1 MESVKTGKT
10 NKVGKNT
17 EMAHTKT
24 NKETHFKQVSAIT
37 NRIRSIGGIFTKI
50 AKKVRELVKKHPKK
64 SSAALVVL
72 TPVACKRAKELDDKV
87 QDKSKQAEKENKINW
102 WKYSGLTIATSLLLA
117 ACSAGDIDKQ
127 IELEQEKQKTEQ
139 EKKEAENA
147 RDRANK
153 SEIELE
159 QERQKT
165 NKSGIELANSQIKAE
180 QERQKT
186 EQEKQKANK
195 SEIELE
201 QQKQKTINTQRDL
214 IKEQKDFIKE
224 TEQNCQE
231 KHGQLFIKR
240 ARIKTGITTG
250 IAIEIE
256 AECKTPKPTK
266 TNQTPIQPKH
276 LPNSKHPHSQR
287 GSKAQELIAYLLFEQ
302 KDFIIE
308 TEQKCQEKHNQ
319 FFIKKAG
326 IKGGAI
332 EVEAECKTPKP
343 TKTNQTP
350 IQPKHLPNS
359 KQPHSQ
365 RGSKAQELI
374 AYLQKELESLPY
386 SQKAIAKQVD
396 FYKPSSIAYLEL
408 DPRDFKVTE
417 EWQNENLKIR
427 SKAQAKMLEMRKPQ
441 ANLSPSQS
449 FLFVQR
455 IFADINKEIEAAANT
470 EKKAEKV
477 GYGYSKRV

>member
-17 EMAHTKT
+17 ETANTKA
-24 NKETHFKQVSAIT
+24 NKEAHFKQASAIT
-37 NRIRSIGGIFTKI
+37 NTLRSISGFFTKI
-50 AKKVRELVKKHPKK
+50 VKKVRELVKKHPKK
-64 SSAALVVL
+64 SNAALVVL
-72 TPVACKRAKELDDKV
+72 THVACKKAKELDDKV
-87 QDKSKQAEKENKINW
+87 QDKSKQAEKENQINW
-102 WKYSGLTIATSLLLA
+102 WKYSGLTIAASLLLA
-117 ACSAGDIDKQ
+117 ACSVGDTDKQ
-127 IELEQEKQKTEQ
+127 IELEQEKQKANKSGIELEQERQKTEQ
-139 EKKEAENA
+139 ERQKTNKSEIELEQE
-147 RDRANK
+147 RQKTEQERQKTNK

-231 KHGQLFIKR
+231 KHGQLFIKK
-240 ARIKTGITTG
+240 ARIKAGITTG

-276 LPNSKHPHSQR
+276 LPS
-287 GSKAQELIAYLLFEQ
+287 
-302 KDFIIE
+302 
-308 TEQKCQEKHNQ
+308 
-319 FFIKKAG
+319 
-326 IKGGAI
+326 
-332 EVEAECKTPKP
+332 
-343 TKTNQTP
+343 
-350 IQPKHLPNS
+350 S
-359 KQPHSQ
+359 KQPRSQ

-408 DPRDFKVTE
+408 DPRDFNIAE
-417 EWQNENLKIR
+417 EWQKENLKIR
-427 SKAQAKMLEMRKPQ
+427 SKAQAKMLEMRSLKPDPQ
-441 ANLSPSQS
+441 AHLSTSQS
-449 FLFVQR
+449 LLFIQK
-455 IFADINKEIEAAANT
+455 IFADVNKEIEAAANT
-470 EKKAEKV
+470 EKKVEKA
-477 GYGYSKRV
+477 GYGYSKRM

>member
-10 NKVGKNT
+10 NKVGKNAET
-17 EMAHTKT
+17 ANTKT
-24 NKETHFKQVSAIT
+24 NKETYFKQVSAIT

-50 AKKVRELVKKHPKK
+50 AKKVREFVKKHPKK
-64 SSAALVVL
+64 SNAALVVL
-72 TPVACKRAKELDDKV
+72 THVACKKAKELDDKV
-87 QDKSKQAEKENKINW
+87 QDKSKQAEKENQINW
-102 WKYSGLTIATSLLLA
+102 WKYSGLTIAASLLLA
-117 ACSAGDIDKQ
+117 ACSVGDTDKQ

-139 EKKEAENA
+139 EQQKTEQERQK
-147 RDRANK
+147 ANK
-153 SEIELE
+153 SGIELE

-186 EQEKQKANK
+186 EQEKQKTNK
-195 SEIELE
+195 SGIELE
-201 QQKQKTINTQRDL
+201 QQRQKTINTQRDL

-231 KHGQLFIKR
+231 KHGQLFIKK

-276 LPNSKHPHSQR
+276 LPNSK
-287 GSKAQELIAYLLFEQ
+287 
-302 KDFIIE
+302 
-308 TEQKCQEKHNQ
+308 
-319 FFIKKAG
+319 
-326 IKGGAI
+326 
-332 EVEAECKTPKP
+332 
-343 TKTNQTP
+343 
-350 IQPKHLPNS
+350 QPR
-359 KQPHSQ
+359 SQ

-396 FYKPSSIAYLEL
+396 FYKPNSIAYLEL
-408 DPRDFKVTE
+408 DPRDFNVAE
-417 EWQNENLKIR
+417 EWQKENLKIR
-427 SKAQAKMLEMRKPQ
+427 SKAQAKMLEMRNPQ
-441 ANLSPSQS
+441 ANLSGFQS
-449 FLFVQR
+449 FSIIQNIV
-455 IFADINKEIEAAANT
+455 ADINKEIEAVANT
-470 EKKAEKV
+470 EKKVEKA
-477 GYGYSKRV
+477 GYGYSKRM

>member
-1 MESVKTGKT
+1 MESVKTEKT

-17 EMAHTKT
+17 ETANTKA

-37 NRIRSIGGIFTKI
+37 NTIRSIGGFFTKI

-64 SSAALVVL
+64 SRVALVVL
-72 TPVACKRAKELDDKV
+72 THVACRKAKELDDKV
-87 QDKSKQAEKENKINW
+87 QDKSKQAEKENQINW

-117 ACSAGDIDKQ
+117 ACSAGDTDKQ

-139 EKKEAENA
+139 EQQKTEQERQK
-147 RDRANK
+147 ANK
-153 SEIELE
+153 SGIELE

-195 SEIELE
+195 SAIELE

-231 KHGQLFIKR
+231 KHGQLFIKK

-256 AECKTPKPTK
+256 AECKTPKP
-266 TNQTPIQPKH
+266 
-276 LPNSKHPHSQR
+276 
-287 GSKAQELIAYLLFEQ
+287 A
-302 KDFIIE
+302 
-308 TEQKCQEKHNQ
+308 
-319 FFIKKAG
+319 
-326 IKGGAI
+326 
-332 EVEAECKTPKP
+332 
-343 TKTNQTP
+343 KTNQTP

-386 SQKAIAKQVD
+386 SQ
-396 FYKPSSIAYLEL
+396 
-408 DPRDFKVTE
+408 
-417 EWQNENLKIR
+417 
-427 SKAQAKMLEMRKPQ
+427 
-441 ANLSPSQS
+441 
-449 FLFVQR
+449 
-455 IFADINKEIEAAANT
+455 
-470 EKKAEKV
+470 
-477 GYGYSKRV
+477 

>member
-1 MESVKTGKT
+1 MKSVKTGKT

-17 EMAHTKT
+17 EMANTKT
-24 NKETHFKQVSAIT
+24 NKKTHFKQMSAIT

-50 AKKVRELVKKHPKK
+50 MKRVRELVKKHPKK
-64 SSAALVVL
+64 SNAALVVL
-72 TPVACKRAKELDDKV
+72 THVACKKAKELDDKV
-87 QDKSKQAEKENKINW
+87 QDKSKQAEKENQINW

-117 ACSAGDIDKQ
+117 ACSVGDIDKQ
-127 IELEQEKQKTEQ
+127 IELEQEKQK
-139 EKKEAENA
+139 A
-147 RDRANK
+147 
-153 SEIELE
+153 
-159 QERQKT
+159 
-165 NKSGIELANSQIKAE
+165 NKSGIELE

-231 KHGQLFIKR
+231 KHGQLFIKKT
-240 ARIKTGITTG
+240 RIKTGITTG
-250 IAIEIE
+250 IAIEI
-256 AECKTPKPTK
+256 
-266 TNQTPIQPKH
+266 
-276 LPNSKHPHSQR
+276 
-287 GSKAQELIAYLLFEQ
+287 
-302 KDFIIE
+302 
-308 TEQKCQEKHNQ
+308 
-319 FFIKKAG
+319 
-326 IKGGAI
+326 
-332 EVEAECKTPKP
+332 EAECKTPKP

-396 FYKPSSIAYLEL
+396 FYRPSSIAYLEL

-441 ANLSPSQS
+441 ASLSTSQS
-449 FLFVQR
+449 LLFVQK
-455 IFADINKEIEAAANT
+455 IFADINKEIKVVANT

>member
-10 NKVGKNT
+10 NKVGKNAET
-17 EMAHTKT
+17 ANTKA
-24 NKETHFKQVSAIT
+24 NKETHFKQASAIT
-37 NRIRSIGGIFTKI
+37 NTIRSIGGFFTKI
-50 AKKVRELVKKHPKK
+50 AKRVRELVKKHPKK
-64 SSAALVVL
+64 SNAALVVL
-72 TPVACKRAKELDDKV
+72 THVVCRKAKELDDKV
-87 QDKSKQAEKENKINW
+87 QDKSKQAEKENQINW
-102 WKYSGLTIATSLLLA
+102 WKYSGLTIAASLLLA

-139 EKKEAENA
+139 EQQKTEQERQK
-147 RDRANK
+147 ANK
-153 SEIELE
+153 SGIELE
-159 QERQKT
+159 QERQKTEQERRKT

-231 KHGQLFIKR
+231 KHGQLFIKK

-250 IAIEIE
+250 IAIE
-256 AECKTPKPTK
+256 
-266 TNQTPIQPKH
+266 
-276 LPNSKHPHSQR
+276 
-287 GSKAQELIAYLLFEQ
+287 
-302 KDFIIE
+302 
-308 TEQKCQEKHNQ
+308 
-319 FFIKKAG
+319 
-326 IKGGAI
+326 
-332 EVEAECKTPKP
+332 VEAECKTPKP
-343 TKTNQTP
+343 AKTNQTP

-359 KQPHSQ
+359 KQPRSQ

-408 DPRDFKVTE
+408 DPRDFNVAE
-417 EWQNENLKIR
+417 EWQKENLKIR
-427 SKAQAKMLEMRKPQ
+427 SKAQAKMLEMRSLKPDPQ
-441 ANLSPSQS
+441 AHLSTSQS
-449 FLFVQR
+449 LLLVQK
-455 IFADINKEIEAAANT
+455 IFADVSKEIKVVANT
-470 EKKAEKV
+470 EKKAEKA
-477 GYGYSKRV
+477 GYGYSKRM

>member
-1 MESVKTGKT
+1 M
-10 NKVGKNT
+10 
-17 EMAHTKT
+17 
-24 NKETHFKQVSAIT
+24 
-37 NRIRSIGGIFTKI
+37 
-50 AKKVRELVKKHPKK
+50 
-64 SSAALVVL
+64 ALVVL
-72 TPVACKRAKELDDKV
+72 THVACKRAKELDDKV
-87 QDKSKQAEKENKINW
+87 QDKSKQAEKEDKINW

-117 ACSAGDIDKQ
+117 ACSVGDIDKQ

-139 EKKEAENA
+139 EQQKTEQEKQK
-147 RDRANK
+147 ANK
-153 SEIELE
+153 SGIELE

-186 EQEKQKANK
+186 EQEKQKTNK

-201 QQKQKTINTQRDL
+201 QQKQKTINTQRGL

-276 LPNSKHPHSQR
+276 LPNSK
-287 GSKAQELIAYLLFEQ
+287 
-302 KDFIIE
+302 
-308 TEQKCQEKHNQ
+308 
-319 FFIKKAG
+319 
-326 IKGGAI
+326 
-332 EVEAECKTPKP
+332 
-343 TKTNQTP
+343 
-350 IQPKHLPNS
+350 
-359 KQPHSQ
+359 QPHSQ
-365 RGSKAQELI
+365 RGSKAQEFI

-449 FLFVQR
+449 FS
-455 IFADINKEIEAAANT
+455 IFQNIVADISKGIEAAANT
-470 EKKAEKV
+470 AKKAEKV

>member
-1 MESVKTGKT
+1 MKSVKTGKT

-17 EMAHTKT
+17 EMANTKT
-24 NKETHFKQVSAIT
+24 NKETHFKQASAIT
-37 NRIRSIGGIFTKI
+37 NMIRSIGGFFTKI
-50 AKKVRELVKKHPKK
+50 AKKVRELIKKHPKK

-72 TPVACKRAKELDDKV
+72 THVACKRAKELDDKV
-87 QDKSKQAEKENKINW
+87 QDKSKQAEKENQINW

-117 ACSAGDIDKQ
+117 ACNAGDIDKQ
-127 IELEQEKQKTEQ
+127 IELEQEK
-139 EKKEAENA
+139 KEVENA

-153 SEIELE
+153 SGIELEQERQKTE

-165 NKSGIELANSQIKAE
+165 NKSGIELEQQRQKTE

-186 EQEKQKANK
+186 NK
-195 SEIELE
+195 SGIELE
-201 QQKQKTINTQRDL
+201 QQRQKAEQEKQKTINTQRDL

-231 KHGQLFIKR
+231 KHGQLFIKKT
-240 ARIKTGITTG
+240 RIKTGITTG
-250 IAIEIE
+250 IAIE
-256 AECKTPKPTK
+256 
-266 TNQTPIQPKH
+266 
-276 LPNSKHPHSQR
+276 
-287 GSKAQELIAYLLFEQ
+287 
-302 KDFIIE
+302 
-308 TEQKCQEKHNQ
+308 
-319 FFIKKAG
+319 
-326 IKGGAI
+326 
-332 EVEAECKTPKP
+332 VEAECKTPKP
-343 TKTNQTP
+343 AKTNQTP

-365 RGSKAQELI
+365 RGSKTQELI

-386 SQKAIAKQVD
+386 SQKAIAKQVN

-427 SKAQAKMLEMRKPQ
+427 SKAQAKMLEMRNVKPDPQ
-441 ANLSPSQS
+441 AHLSPFQS
-449 FLFVQR
+449 FSIIQNIV
-455 IFADINKEIEAAANT
+455 ADINKEIEAAANT
-470 EKKAEKV
+470 EKKAEKA

>member
-1 MESVKTGKT
+1 MESVKTGRT
-10 NKVGKNT
+10 NKVGKNAET
-17 EMAHTKT
+17 ANTKA
-24 NKETHFKQVSAIT
+24 NKETHFKQVSVIT
-37 NRIRSIGGIFTKI
+37 NTLRSIGGIFTKI
-50 AKKVRELVKKHPKK
+50 VKKVRELFKKHPKK
-64 SSAALVVL
+64 SKVALVVL
-72 TPVACKRAKELDDKV
+72 THAACKRAKELDDKV
-87 QDKSKQAEKENKINW
+87 QDKSKQAEKENQINW

-117 ACSAGDIDKQ
+117 ACSTGDIDKQ
-127 IELEQEKQKTEQ
+127 IELEQEKQKANKSGIELEQERQKTEQ
-139 EKKEAENA
+139 EKQK
-147 RDRANK
+147 ANK

-231 KHGQLFIKR
+231 KHGQLFIKKT
-240 ARIKTGITTG
+240 RIKTGITTG

-276 LPNSKHPHSQR
+276 LPNSK
-287 GSKAQELIAYLLFEQ
+287 
-302 KDFIIE
+302 
-308 TEQKCQEKHNQ
+308 
-319 FFIKKAG
+319 
-326 IKGGAI
+326 
-332 EVEAECKTPKP
+332 
-343 TKTNQTP
+343 
-350 IQPKHLPNS
+350 
-359 KQPHSQ
+359 QPHSQ
-365 RGSKAQELI
+365 RGSKAQEFI

-386 SQKAIAKQVD
+386 SQKTIAKQVD

-408 DPRDFKVTE
+408 DLRDYKVTE

-441 ANLSPSQS
+441 ANLSASQS
-449 FLFVQR
+449 LLFVQK
-455 IFADINKEIEAAANT
+455 IFADINKEIKVVANT
-470 EKKAEKV
+470 EKKAEKA
-477 GYGYSKRV
+477 GYGYSKRM